1 MPSRAGY
8 VADET
13 ILLAVHVYRRFLCP
27 LVRAMSLTLRSSHLH
42 SRGPVS
48 MPSRTGHVA
57 DFRDWSVTG
66 ITVQFLCPLV
76 RARGITQLADTEY
89 NVRQFLRPLVRA
101 MSLTFPWLHGV
112 PSARFYA
119 LSYGLCG

>member
-1 MPSRAGY
+1 
-8 VADET
+8 
-13 ILLAVHVYRRFLCP
+13 
-27 LVRAMSLTLRSSHLH
+27 
-42 SRGPVS
+42 

-89 NVRQFLRPLVRA
+89 NVPQFLRPLVRA
-101 MSLTFPWLHGV
+101 MSLTQDVHRCPLRDQASMPSRTGYMADKEKKIIFHWLEV
-112 PSARFYA
+112 SMPSRTGYVAD
-119 LSYGLCG
+119 GLDE